1 IEREADYGTSSRQA
15 PAAAAVTGGDARTVT
30 VPIDLGSLPSGRVRL
45 VFEVRIEVDAETSG
59 GRAKKSTRGGAMMR
73 DLETIPD

>member
-1 IEREADYGTSSRQA
+1 
-15 PAAAAVTGGDARTVT
+15 VT
-30 VPIDLGSLPSGRVRL
+30 VPIDLGSLPTGRVRL

-59 GRAKKSTRGGAMMR
+59 GRSKKSSRAGSMMR